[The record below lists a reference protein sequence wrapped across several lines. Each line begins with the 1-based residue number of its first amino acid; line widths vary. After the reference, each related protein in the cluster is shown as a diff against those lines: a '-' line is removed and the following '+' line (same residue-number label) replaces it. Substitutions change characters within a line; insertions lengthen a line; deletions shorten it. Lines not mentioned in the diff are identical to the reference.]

1 MKKRKFV
8 ATVVVTVFEED
19 ACSEKG
25 KPITKAQ
32 VSKALRDGN
41 CYIEDNQYR
50 QLGFIDKIA
59 VRNIDID

>member
-8 ATVVVTVFEED
+8 ATVVVTVFEDD
-19 ACSEKG
+19 ACS